1 MNKNL
6 IKILDD
12 LEILYT
18 DLNRLIAEYEIGEWD
33 TTASASWKTQDR
45 PFGLISDS
53 QHIYICILDTNL
65 ILKYNLNNNK
75 NSEQITS
82 IKAPSAIDVDYF
94 KSLLYIAGKHD
105 VTLLDLNND
114 TVVSSWNLP
123 VNTIWKFRGIKIDG
137 SIIYLTLRF
146 PYVVFLCDSNNGK
159 VLKKFGNENEE
170 QVSSKQ
176 GEFNQPC
183 GITVNIKY
191 LYICDNQNHRIQVLT
206 KDKGIFKTQW
216 GKHKQKE
223 REKQGFFLPYSIF
236 YDEKHEKIFYIGDRF
251 SVSLWTDGE
260 CFRRLGDQESGRKMN
275 QFDAVFGICKTD
287 DRLFVSDFENKRIQI
302 FRRT

>member
-1 MNKNL
+1 MGKRQKKLTFNNL
-6 IKILDD
+6 VS
-12 LEILYT
+12 
-18 DLNRLIAEYEIGEWD
+18 G
-33 TTASASWKTQDR
+33 
-45 PFGLISDS
+45 
-53 QHIYICILDTNL
+53 H
-65 ILKYNLNNNK
+65 NLNNNK
-75 NSEQITS
+75 NSAQITS

-137 SIIYLTLRF
+137 SIIYLTLRS
-146 PYVVFLCDSNNGK
+146 PNIVFLCDSNNGK

-170 QVSSKQ
+170 QLSSKQ

-183 GITVNIKY
+183 GVTVNIKY

-216 GKHKQKE
+216 GQTKQEE
-223 REKQGFFLPYSIF
+223 RGKGGFYLPYCIF
-236 YDEKHEKIFYIGDRF
+236 YDEKNEKIFYIGDRF
-251 SVSLWTDGE
+251 SVSLWMTDGE
-260 CFRRLGDQESGRKMN
+260 CFQRLGDQQAGRKMY
-275 QFDAVFGICKTD
+275 QFDAVFGTCKTDD
-287 DRLFVSDFENKRIQI
+287 DRLFVSDFENNRIQI